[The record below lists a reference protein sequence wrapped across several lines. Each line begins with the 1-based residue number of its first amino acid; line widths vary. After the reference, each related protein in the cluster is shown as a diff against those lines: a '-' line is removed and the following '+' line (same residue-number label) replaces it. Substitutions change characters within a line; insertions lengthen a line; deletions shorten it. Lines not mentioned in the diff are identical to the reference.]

1 MKIQEKLELL
11 LHYYMSTRNAGH
23 TTLMKEGINHYDKPF
38 FVLTHNMNHG
48 SDLNISPKDVI
59 SWTNLD
65 KLQGHDRPMAI
76 DNAVMIEL
84 LADALMRIE
93 ALEEENKKLTK
104 RNKLIIVRNNEN

>member
-1 MKIQEKLELL
+1 
-11 LHYYMSTRNAGH
+11 
-23 TTLMKEGINHYDKPF
+23 
-38 FVLTHNMNHG
+38 MNHG
-48 SDLNISPKDVI
+48 SSPKDVI

-84 LADALMRIE
+84 LADALMSIE